1 MKGFNW
7 VVVLVLVIIGGII
20 GLIIPGIP
28 AWFISYLFFATS
40 ITHNQWLND
49 RRLKTGGVG

>member
-1 MKGFNW
+1 MKSFNW

-28 AWFISYLFFATS
+28 TWFISYLFFATS

-49 RRLKTGGVG
+49 RRLRAKGVG